1 MNPDSRTL
9 EQGGAMAVAA
19 AGETLWLLPEHALW
33 WPAAGMLMVADVHF
47 GKAAAFRALGQPV
60 PHGTTGDNLSM
71 LTRLVRQLPV
81 DELIFLGDFLHARAS
96 RTPAVLQALYD
107 WRQDLPA
114 PLRCTLVRGNHD
126 ARAGDP
132 PASLGIAVV
141 SEPAVAGPFALCHM
155 PGTSPLGY
163 VLAGHLHPACRLR
176 GSGADSLR
184 LPCFL
189 FGPRGAILPAF
200 GAFTGHAT
208 ERPQAD
214 ERAYVVG
221 GGRVWPVGP
230 RRQNS
235 GQNNV

>member
-1 MNPDSRTL
+1 MNPDARTL
-9 EQGGAMAVAA
+9 EANGAFAVTA
-19 AGETLWLLPEHALW
+19 AGETLWLLPEHAIW

-60 PHGTTGDNLSM
+60 PHGTTGDNLAL
-71 LTRLVRQLPV
+71 LTRLTRQLPV
-81 DELIFLGDFLHARAS
+81 DELVFLGDFLHARAA
-96 RTPAVLQALYD
+96 RTPAVLQALDD
-107 WRQDLPA
+107 WRHALP
-114 PLRCTLVRGNHD
+114 PQVCCTLVRGNHD

-132 PASLGIAVV
+132 PESLDISVV
-141 SEPAVAGPFALCHM
+141 TEPAVAGPFALCHM
-155 PGTSPLGY
+155 PGASAQGY

-176 GSGADSLR
+176 GTGADSLR

-189 FGPRGAILPAF
+189 FGPHGAILPAF

-208 ERPQAD
+208 VRPQPD

-230 RRQNS
+230 PGRPAQNS
-235 GQNNV
+235 V